1 MEIKEQLVSFDLARE
16 MEELCVK
23 QDSLWW
29 WENYSKNAYGYVKEL
44 EVTDHSCV
52 EDEVPTLGLRVP
64 KDYVICSAYT
74 VAELGEM
81 LPARIK
87 TDYGSWTYL
96 HITKRENTKEWVLD
110 YNYLLDIAEI
120 RENTEADAR
129 AKMLI
134 YLIKEG
140 YVKVEDLK

>member
-1 MEIKEQLVSFDLARE
+1 MKPYQVSLELAKLLQ
-16 MEELCVK
+16 ELGVK
-23 QDSLWW
+23 QDSLFAWYQSCGGVYC
-29 WENYSKNAYGYVKEL
+29 EYRVHQASRDAQSTYHDGYVEL
-44 EVTDHSCV
+44 PV
-52 EDEVPTLGLRVP
+52 E
-64 KDYVICSAYT
+64 ICAAFT

-87 TDYGSWTYL
+87 TDYGCWTYL
-96 HITKRENTKEWVLD
+96 HITKLENTKEWVID

-134 YLIKEG
+134 HLIENKLVG
-140 YVKVEDLK
+140 VKP